1 MVKPNQSMRCF
12 RFMNLLDKR
21 LGGTFAMRE
30 EVAETSMAGVLRGAE
45 VGSWPP
51 CRMAVILCLPLVM
64 ESGKDNYLPGYRKG
78 HFI

>member
-1 MVKPNQSMRCF
+1 MRRF

-21 LGGTFAMRE
+21 LWGTSEMRE
-30 EVAETSMAGVLRGAE
+30 EVAEMCMAGVLRGAE

-51 CRMAVILCLPLVM
+51 CRVAVILCLPLVM